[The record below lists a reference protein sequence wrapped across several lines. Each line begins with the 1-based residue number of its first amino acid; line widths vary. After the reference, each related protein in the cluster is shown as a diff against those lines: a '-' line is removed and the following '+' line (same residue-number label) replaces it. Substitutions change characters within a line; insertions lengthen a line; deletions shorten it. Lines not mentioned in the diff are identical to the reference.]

1 MIKRPVRLHEEASS
15 RWGRLFR
22 DFHTELFHEKG
33 PAVGGFFDNFGCGFA
48 GAVTGFGFD
57 SNESWFVA
65 TLRGLK
71 CGGEF
76 KTVRGHDPV
85 VVIGGGDH
93 CRGITATP
101 PRRGDVM
108 EW

>member
-22 DFHTELFHEKG
+22 DFHTELFHEEG
-33 PAVGGFFDNFGCGFA
+33 PAVGGFFDDLGCWFA
-48 GAVTGFGFD
+48 GAVSGFGFD
-57 SNESWFVA
+57 SNERWFVA
-65 TLRGLK
+65 PLRGLK

-76 KTVRGHDPV
+76 KTVRGYDPV
-85 VVIGGGDH
+85 VVIGGRNHG
-93 CRGITATP
+93 RRITTAP